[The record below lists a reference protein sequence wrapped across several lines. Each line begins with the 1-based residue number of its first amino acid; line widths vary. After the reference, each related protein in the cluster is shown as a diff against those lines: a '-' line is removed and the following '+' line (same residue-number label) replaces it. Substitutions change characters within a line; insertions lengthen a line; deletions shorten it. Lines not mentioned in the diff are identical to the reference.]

1 MACGKQVFVAAEE
14 FPNQS
19 FYPVA
24 KNSVARFFCD
34 GDSDSP
40 GSIRVAAYD
49 HGKELR
55 TSSAPL
61 FVNNLI
67 AAFIRDLFRSSER
80 LCFHY

>member
-1 MACGKQVFVAAEE
+1 MPCGKQVFVTAEE

-19 FYPVA
+19 FYPIA

-34 GDSDSP
+34 GDSDAP
-40 GSIRVAAYD
+40 GSIRVAAYY

-67 AAFIRDLFRSSER
+67 AALICDFFRFSER
-80 LCFHY
+80 LCFRA

>member
-1 MACGKQVFVAAEE
+1 MPCGKQVFVAAEE

-19 FYPVA
+19 FYPIT
-24 KNSVARFFCD
+24 KNSVACFFCD
-34 GDSDSP
+34 GDSDAP
-40 GSIRVAAYD
+40 GSIRVAAYY

-67 AAFIRDLFRSSER
+67 AAFICDFFRSSER
-80 LCFHY
+80 LCFHA

>member
-1 MACGKQVFVAAEE
+1 MPCGKQVFVAAEE

-19 FYPVA
+19 FYPIT
-24 KNSVARFFCD
+24 KNSVACFFCD
-34 GDSDSP
+34 GDSDAP

-80 LCFHY
+80 LCFHA

>member
-1 MACGKQVFVAAEE
+1 MPCGKHVFVAAEE

-19 FYPVA
+19 FYPIA
-24 KNSVARFFCD
+24 KNSITRFFCD
-34 GDSDSP
+34 GDSDAP

-55 TSSAPL
+55 TSSDPL

-67 AAFIRDLFRSSER
+67 AAFIRDFFRSSER
-80 LCFHY
+80 LFFHV